1 MSKHDRVVHI
11 LIGYFL
17 RACLDHDNLLLG
29 SRNGKLEAAS
39 LTLLGGRVHNE
50 AVFLGHAHEHAADR
64 SVPRNIG
71 NGKGDG
77 RTDHCG
83 DLGRAV
89 MIDRHNGEVEVYV
102 VAQILREKRTDRA
115 VDDAGGEDSLFG
127 GASLTLEIS
136 AGDAADRIHSLFEID
151 GQREKIDA
159 VAGTCGSGGAAK
171 NRGVAVA
178 HKAGAVCKS
187 CELAG
192 LDYERTSGKVRFKR
206 LVIFKHTVLPFR
218 FYFSQK
224 EI

>member
-1 MSKHDRVVHI
+1 MTT
-11 LIGYFL
+11 F
-17 RACLDHDNLLLG
+17 LLG
-29 SRNGKLEAAS
+29 SRNGKLETAS

-83 DLGRAV
+83 NLGRAV

-115 VDDAGGEDSLFG
+115 VDDAEVRIAFSEGRPSRLRYPPGMRPTAYILSSKSTDSG
-127 GASLTLEIS
+127 RKSMPS
-136 AGDAADRIHSLFEID
+136 P
-151 GQREKIDA
+151 
-159 VAGTCGSGGAAK
+159 GTCGSGGAAK